1 MIEFLAVVGA
11 GTIFGGIVFAVL
23 VLTGYIDIEVDDE

>member
-11 GTIFGGIVFAVL
+11 GTIFGGIIFAVL
-23 VLTGYIDIEVDDE
+23 VLAGFIDIEVDE